1 MEEQSQIKRKLAQPE
16 SIICIQDILE
26 SDDNLNRTRLAER
39 VCEHFGLFNAR
50 GKVQRAGCMK
60 ALSELERAGHF
71 MLPSRRAE
79 PVVKTPRRLCAP
91 VPAPQQVPDQV
102 GDVRG
107 LQLIRVERPDQMR
120 VWNELMLTEH
130 PLGSVSLVGNQLRYL
145 IDSEHG
151 WLGGLG
157 FSASALN
164 LADRDRWIGWDASK
178 RKAHLHRVVGMSRF
192 LIRPSVRCHNLA
204 SQVLGMSLRG
214 LGDDFE
220 ARYGYRPWLVE
231 SFVDTEQYAGT
242 CYQASN
248 WIRVGQTQG
257 RGRQDRGHERAKT
270 IKAIYLYVLEPALR
284 ARLGVSE
291 PAGLG
296 ALTIDEG
303 LEGEVWA
310 DNEFGGAVLGDR
322 RLTDRLV
329 NSARAQASKPGRSF
343 CAVVQGD
350 WAAAK
355 GYYRLIDQADD
366 AAVTLEAII
375 APHRQRTVQR
385 MKAHSTVLCIQDGT
399 DVNYSSLAQC
409 EGLGVIGTNQTGATS
424 RGLHLHSTLAVST
437 EGLPLG
443 VLGAQCWAPEPKSED
458 TRPVAQR
465 PLEEKKS
472 FCWVKGLRESNELA
486 RELPETRQVCVMD
499 READF
504 FELFEQPRHRR
515 VDLLVRAKHNR
526 CTGGE
531 SKLFDTLRD
540 SEVRRRLRIPVP
552 RKSAR
557 PKKSKQKAR
566 AGQVGR
572 IAEVELRYQSID
584 LPAPGQ
590 HKDKPPITLQVVHV
604 HEPSPPSGST
614 RLEWFLLTTGEIESA
629 EGAEQ
634 CLRWY
639 CLRWRI
645 EDWHRVLKSGCGIE
659 ELAHQT
665 AQRLKRAIGI
675 NLVIAWRI
683 MLMTLLGRECPELP
697 AEILF
702 SDLEIE
708 VLQAYAVKKNCKA
721 PTQLGEAVRLV
732 AQIGGYLGRANDPP
746 PGHQLMWEGL
756 SQLGLLCEGFALRGG

>member
-1 MEEQSQIKRKLAQPE
+1 MEQQNQIKRKLAQPE
-16 SIICIQDILE
+16 SIARIQGMLK
-26 SDDNLNRTRLAER
+26 SDDSLNRSRLAER
-39 VCEHFGLFNAR
+39 VCEYFGLFNAR
-50 GKVQRAGCMK
+50 GMVQRAGCMK
-60 ALSELERAGHF
+60 ALNELEKAGHF
-71 MLPSRRAE
+71 ILPSRCAKS
-79 PVVKTPRRLCAP
+79 VLKKPRRLGTP
-91 VPAPQQVPDQV
+91 VPTPRHVPDQA
-102 GDVRG
+102 GEVRG
-107 LQLIRVERPDQMR
+107 LQLILVESSDQMR
-120 VWNELMLTEH
+120 LWNELMLTEH

-145 IDSEHG
+145 IGSEHG
-151 WLGGLG
+151 WLGGIG

-164 LADRDRWIGWDASK
+164 LADRDRWIGWDTDK

-192 LIRPSVRCHNLA
+192 LIRSSVRCHNLA

-220 ARYGYRPWLVE
+220 GRYGYRPWLVE

-248 WIRVGQTQG
+248 WVRVGETQG
-257 RGRQDRGHERAKT
+257 RGRQDRGHVRAKT
-270 IKAIYLYVLEPALR
+270 VKAIYLYVLEPAFR
-284 ARLGVSE
+284 ARLDVSE

-296 ALTIDEG
+296 ALAIDEG

-310 DNEFGGAVLGDR
+310 DNEFGGSALGDR
-322 RLTDRLV
+322 RLSDRLV
-329 NSARAQASKPGRSF
+329 NSARAQANKPGRAF
-343 CAVVQGD
+343 CGVVQGD

-355 GYYRLIDQADD
+355 GYYRLIDQPDD
-366 AAVTLEAII
+366 SAVTLDAII
-375 APHRQRTVQR
+375 APHRRRTVQR
-385 MKAHSTVLCIQDGT
+385 MKAHATVLCIQDGT
-399 DVNYSSLAQC
+399 DINYSSLAQC
-409 EGLGVIGTNQTGATS
+409 EGLGVIGTNQTGASS
-424 RGLHLHSTLAVST
+424 RGLHLHSTLAVSS

-443 VLGAQCWAPEPKSED
+443 VLGAQCWAPEPQSEAS
-458 TRPVAQR
+458 RPAAQK

-472 FCWVKGLRESNELA
+472 FCWVKGLHESNELA

-515 VDLLVRAKHNR
+515 IDLLVRAKYNR
-526 CTGGE
+526 RTGGE
-531 SKLFDTLRD
+531 SKLFDTLRT
-540 SEVRRRLRIPVP
+540 SEVCGQLRIPVP

-572 IAEVELRYQSID
+572 IAEVELRYQSIEF
-584 LPAPGQ
+584 PAPNH
-590 HKDKPPITLQVVHV
+590 HKDKAPITLQIVHV
-604 HEPSPPSGST
+604 REPAPPSGST
-614 RLEWFLLTTGEIESA
+614 GLEWFLLTTCEIGSIE
-629 EGAEQ
+629 EAEQ

-659 ELAHQT
+659 EFGHQT

-708 VLQAYAVKKNCKA
+708 VLEAYAVKKTVKPQPNLA
-721 PTQLGEAVRLV
+721 TRYDWSRRSAV
-732 AQIGGYLGRANDPP
+732 ISGGPKTPHPAIN
-746 PGHQLMWEGL
+746 
-756 SQLGLLCEGFALRGG
+756 